1 MKLRTVFVTT
11 MAPLCSVLLITGCD
25 RNRDAMGR
33 PRVETERTVG
43 QKMDDKSLGSHVK
56 DALDENAA
64 YKFPEVKVNV
74 YDGTVQLS
82 GFVQT
87 REQKSKAEEI
97 AKATTTGV
105 RVENKI
111 TVKE

>member
-1 MKLRTVFVTT
+1 MKLQTLFVTT
-11 MAPLCSVLLITGCD
+11 MIPVCSILLVTGCD
-25 RNRDAMGR
+25 RNRTAAGS
-33 PRVETERTVG
+33 PGPEAERTIG
-43 QKMDDKSLGSHVK
+43 QKVDDKTLGSHVK
-56 DALDENAA
+56 DALDANAA

-74 YDGTVQLS
+74 YEGKVQLS

-97 AKATTTGV
+97 AKATTAGV
-105 RVENKI
+105 TVENKI

>member
-1 MKLRTVFVTT
+1 MKLQTLFVTT
-11 MAPLCSVLLITGCD
+11 VLPICSVLLVTGCD
-25 RNRDAMGR
+25 RDRTATGR
-33 PRVETERTVG
+33 PAPAVERSVG
-43 QKMDDKSLGSHVK
+43 QKMDDKELGSRVK
-56 DALDENAA
+56 SALDSSAA

-74 YDGTVQLS
+74 YDGKVQLS

-87 REQKSKAEEI
+87 REQKAKAEDI

-105 RVENKI
+105 TVENKI